1 MVHSS
6 GQKESVQSFSS
17 KSTKMKLIK
26 LRPTP
31 QAEDFADHFS
41 RSGND
46 NYLVTI
52 EDEDAL
58 KSDNAQLKKE
68 MLDQIDEVPCRR
80 TFLKSRKKTDSL
92 LEEVNSLNAAI
103 SKKKKVSVSSRAT
116 KSRRSSPTEMKPKKR
131 SKRSLRGKED

>member
-1 MVHSS
+1 M
-6 GQKESVQSFSS
+6 
-17 KSTKMKLIK
+17 
-26 LRPTP
+26 
-31 QAEDFADHFS
+31 
-41 RSGND
+41 
-46 NYLVTI
+46 VTI